1 MSTKRSVFEVFDL
14 FYRKP
19 GRQGSVIN
27 FFFFSRPNHY
37 GGNLVIL
44 FFEVLMAT
52 LIRETNLIDL
62 AKTKG

>member
-1 MSTKRSVFEVFDL
+1 M
-14 FYRKP
+14 
-19 GRQGSVIN
+19 GRDQLLI
-27 FFFFSRPNHY
+27 FFFSRPNHY

-62 AKTKG
+62 AKTKR